1 MQAYDVLEHYC
12 GTTDVHYGHIPNMTT
27 MFTDSFFL
35 YGVTK
40 YIDDYHLKYSS
51 KPVYHYINSYQNEN
65 YQVRILLKTFQFN
78 HKKYF
83 QANLF
88 IPPTLSP
95 KLPGVSHG
103 DELFLEWSRVFFT
116 HFDMRYFIYYQL
128 S

>member
-51 KPVYHYINSYQNEN
+51 KPVYHYINSYHNEN
-65 YQVRILLKTFQFN
+65 YQVRIQQKSLK
-78 HKKYF
+78 
-83 QANLF
+83 L
-88 IPPTLSP
+88 
-95 KLPGVSHG
+95 V
-103 DELFLEWSRVFFT
+103 
-116 HFDMRYFIYYQL
+116 YFILNKYSSFRPISSFHQPCL
-128 S
+128 PSCQE

>member
-51 KPVYHYINSYQNEN
+51 KPVYHYINSYHNEN
-65 YQVRILLKTFQFN
+65 YQVLKFIRKPSNLIT
-78 HKKYF
+78 KYIF
-83 QANLF
+83 RPICSFHQ
-88 IPPTLSP
+88 PC
-95 KLPGVSHG
+95 LPSCQ
-103 DELFLEWSRVFFT
+103 E
-116 HFDMRYFIYYQL
+116 
-128 S
+128 